1 MKFNPDQCLHCQNP
15 DKPEKPW
22 AIHDF
27 WFCNVDCLFEE
38 VAKFLPREYGLDKN
52 PWDGQEMKDFGE
64 EPDDGNEEYTKRR
77 IKEISQRWHE
87 KRNALCDEAIAKIE
101 KQIEIQSRILRR
113 DRGEKERGA
122 REKEEERERIARE
135 KEEVR
140 LEEERLAQEEE
151 ERRLERREI
160 PKHVRLEHTHIL
172 APSGSGK
179 TQFIINTILT
189 DHDTDQN
196 PPTIIFIDPKGI
208 AVDTLSFIRR
218 LKDRLV
224 IVDPL
229 QKPALS
235 LFATQGRTP
244 TQLISDFA
252 YIFSTTNQDLTGKQA
267 PCFSFCARLL
277 FTLPN
282 ADLFTFLDLL
292 EDRADKKKP
301 PNPIFL
307 EAIPKLPPVA
317 RRFFE
322 TDYYSANYA
331 ATREQIKSRIWGVLE
346 NDTLAA
352 ILNAKRNKLDLA
364 ECIRARKTVLIHTRM
379 TELKEAHQ
387 TFGRYII
394 SLVQDAIQNRKERH
408 PVYLII
414 DEFQEFADE
423 NKTPQ
428 MLRFIREYG
437 GGVTIAHQNMF
448 CREINDAIRSA
459 ISTNTSIKYAAS
471 PEGSDLGYM
480 AKDLRCAPE
489 FLKGIHKSEEGYR
502 FACFVRGLVPPLQH
516 PFVIYE
522 KFGWSNEWPRTP
534 NADYGMMKSINDH
547 NLQDWPETHE
557 QRKAR
562 SESETK
568 TSNQEYKSL
577 STDTQKKN
585 KQPKFRKLLLMNCE
599 ELERNKAE
607 QSSST
612 ENDNKPSPWGE

>member
-1 MKFNPDQCLHCQNP
+1 MKHDPDRCLQCGTLEKTLKHTYNDTPYWHCSDECYWEACKKYVPKEFQR
-15 DKPEKPW
+15 
-22 AIHDF
+22 
-27 WFCNVDCLFEE
+27 
-38 VAKFLPREYGLDKN
+38 PREYFDTDEWKHFAYIHESALEYDLPDTIAEAKQLMFQ
-52 PWDGQEMKDFGE
+52 WLLRQEEAYKDAGRKLGDRLRLEFAYVRQQQAE
-64 EPDDGNEEYTKRR
+64 KDR
-77 IKEISQRWHE
+77 IAQ
-87 KRNALCDEAIAKIE
+87 
-101 KQIEIQSRILRR
+101 
-113 DRGEKERGA
+113 EKED
-122 REKEEERERIARE
+122 
-135 KEEVR
+135 VR

-151 ERRLERREI
+151 ERRLEPREI
-160 PKHVRLEHTHIL
+160 PKHIRLEHTHIL

-179 TQFIINTILT
+179 TQFIINNILT
-189 DHDTDQN
+189 DHDTDQK
-196 PPTIIFIDPKGI
+196 PPAIIFIDPKGI
-208 AVDTLSFIRR
+208 AIETLSQVRR
-218 LKDRLV
+218 LKDHLV
-224 IVDPL
+224 IVDPF

-292 EDRADKKKP
+292 EDSRTNKNKP

-307 EAIPKLPPVA
+307 EAIAKLPPVA

-322 TDYYSANYA
+322 TDYYSSNYS

-364 ECIRARKTVLIHTRM
+364 ECIRSRKTVLIHTRM
-379 TELKEAHQ
+379 TQLKEAHQ
-387 TFGRYII
+387 TFGRYMI

-428 MLRFIREYG
+428 MLRLIREYG
-437 GGVTIAHQNMF
+437 GGVTIAHQNMY
-448 CREINDAIRSA
+448 CREINDAIRNA

-471 PEGSDLGYM
+471 PEGADLGYM
-480 AKDLRCAPE
+480 AKDLRCAPD

-522 KFGWSNEWPRTP
+522 RFGWSDAWKKMSDAE
-534 NADYGMMKSINDH
+534 YGQMKSVNDFG
-547 NLQDWPETHE
+547 LQYWPQIE
-557 QRKAR
+557 QQRLAEEAPQKKQELKR
-562 SESETK
+562 VKLMTGE
-568 TSNQEYKSL
+568 EYKSL
-577 STDTQKKN
+577 STDTFESRAVSEKD
-585 KQPKFRKLLLMNCE
+585 PDDG
-599 ELERNKAE
+599 ADPD
-607 QSSST
+607 
-612 ENDNKPSPWGE
+612 DNKPSPWGQ